1 MTSKAAEQLVA
12 VVHQARIVSDALPES
27 GNVQTEPT
35 GKFERAIRFYIQS
48 CQIER
53 V

>member
-1 MTSKAAEQLVA
+1 MTSKAAEQLVD
-12 VVHQARIVSDALPES
+12 VVHQARIVSDALPYS
-27 GNVQTEPT
+27 DSVQSEPS